1 VYVTPDETDSVQYF
15 VKSVAVCFLV
25 QLSNSVVVAGVTSH
39 PWVIRLLVEVHV
51 VRDAD
56 AAVSFPILVPTISVK
71 MLHMAVTWVAVW
83 VVSHSPSD
91 SVELGVSELDV
102 GHVSV
107 SVSWSGSVVGFGVS
121 SGSSSSG
128 PGGSSVQSQPPV
140 L

>member
-56 AAVSFPILVPTISVK
+56 AAVSFRIHPRIQLNWVCLNSMSAMFPFPFPGLALWLALVSLQVHHHQDREDHLCK
-71 MLHMAVTWVAVW
+71 
-83 VVSHSPSD
+83 VSRLSYN
-91 SVELGVSELDV
+91 
-102 GHVSV
+102 
-107 SVSWSGSVVGFGVS
+107 
-121 SGSSSSG
+121 
-128 PGGSSVQSQPPV
+128 
-140 L
+140 